1 MVVNLKTKKY
11 FFCDKKVISNHKFHW
26 EKLFHTFQAHV
37 IRIIMQKKKHCGKLL
52 QGNNMDKIC
61 IILAPYAQKNLVWCI
76 PVNL

>member
-1 MVVNLKTKKY
+1 M
-11 FFCDKKVISNHKFHW
+11 FFCDKKLIGNHKFHW
-26 EKLFHTFQAHV
+26 EKLFHRFQACVMH
-37 IRIIMQKKKHCGKLL
+37 IIMQKKKCSKLL